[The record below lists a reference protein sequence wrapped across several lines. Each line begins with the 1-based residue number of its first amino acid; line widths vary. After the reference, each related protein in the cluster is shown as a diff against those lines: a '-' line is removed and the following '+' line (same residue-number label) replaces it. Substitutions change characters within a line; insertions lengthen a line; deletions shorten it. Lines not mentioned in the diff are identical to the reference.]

1 MGTDLMRHEPTESRA
16 GDPMKDLSD
25 PSLILRALIDGA
37 DEPIFSVDASYRYT
51 SFNARHAETMKAL
64 YGADIELGHSILD
77 YKTVAEDRSAVRDNL
92 DRALRGERV
101 VKETFF
107 GSELPTRRLFTMTYD
122 PIGSNGTVA
131 GVVVRA
137 VDITESTQAQERLRT
152 SEDRF
157 KHVFENSPVG
167 KSFTMPDGEIH
178 VNPAFCRMLGYAQE
192 ELEHTKW
199 QDVTVAEDIELTQTQ
214 LDSIYAGKRD
224 EARFEKR
231 YRRRDGSV
239 VWADVT
245 TSLRRNEAGAPLYFV
260 TVVVDITERKRAEE
274 RLAAAAEQWRATF
287 DAMGD
292 SVALFDSEGR
302 IVRCNAAT
310 TALTGRGFA
319 EILGR
324 RCYEVFHG
332 TGEFHCDCPQRR
344 AFETRQ
350 AETCVIEQDGKWL
363 HHTFTPQLD
372 GAGAV
377 SGGVH
382 VVSDVTQM
390 RHAEQAAAERAHFL
404 EELLEAISV
413 PVFYKDVGLHYE
425 GCNQAFAQF
434 VNRPKDEIVGATVFD
449 LYPAGL
455 ATRFDAS
462 DRELLAHPEQST
474 EDAAELP
481 GPDGSLCFQV
491 AHKAVFSDLDGR
503 PAGIIGVNLDVTE
516 IRRAEQTIAASAAQL
531 RKTLKGA
538 VAALGSTTEMRD
550 PYTAGHQRRVAELAD
565 AIAAE
570 LGWESGRLDTL
581 RTAALLHDIG
591 KIIVPTEILSKPGR
605 LSEIEMELVRQHAA
619 AGAGAVTDI
628 DFEDA
633 IAEMIRQHHERLDGS
648 GYPQGLRGDEILPE
662 ARILAVADVVEAMV
676 SHRPYRAALPLETAL
691 DEIESGAGSRFDAAV
706 CEAALRLLREK
717 RFSFSE

>member
-101 VKETFF
+101 VKEAFF
-107 GSELPTRRLFTMTYD
+107 GSEPPTRRLFTMTYD

-260 TVVVDITERKRAEE
+260 TVVVDITERKRRRAPGRRRGAVARDLRRHG
-274 RLAAAAEQWRATF
+274 RLGRPVRFRGPHRALQRRHDRAHWPRLRGDPRAPLLRGLPRHGGFPLRLPAAARLRDAAGGDLCHRAGRQVAAPHLHTAARRRRRRFWRRA
-287 DAMGD
+287 
-292 SVALFDSEGR
+292 
-302 IVRCNAAT
+302 
-310 TALTGRGFA
+310 RG
-319 EILGR
+319 
-324 RCYEVFHG
+324 
-332 TGEFHCDCPQRR
+332 QRR
-344 AFETRQ
+344 
-350 AETCVIEQDGKWL
+350 
-363 HHTFTPQLD
+363 HTDASRRAGCGRARPLSR
-372 GAGAV
+372 GAP
-377 SGGVH
+377 GG
-382 VVSDVTQM
+382 D
-390 RHAEQAAAERAHFL
+390 L
-404 EELLEAISV
+404 V

-462 DRELLAHPEQST
+462 DRALLAHPTQST